1 METPT
6 EGTVPPPEERSPS
19 PLWLALPIL
28 LWTVLA
34 IRISAHL
41 AGKALD
47 DFFITYRYAW
57 NLAAGHGFTFNPGE
71 RVFGTT
77 EPGLGL
83 LLAGLT
89 LLTRLPIPSLGTF
102 VTGASLLG
110 IAVLLLLE
118 ARERRRV
125 PEAVV
130 GGTLILLTSFL
141 WVCHGAGAFPA
152 LFFLLL
158 AARLGP
164 ERPLAAGLVAGLAV
178 WLRPDAAVGTG
189 LLGLLLW
196 AERRKLPWI
205 YGLAAGAVIASGAA
219 MAAQVLGSV
228 LPNTLAA
235 KLAMATGGTADTVG
249 ARFWPRAVPLLTR
262 HTGDL
267 WPLLALLG
275 ALGQLPLLWRF
286 RGESGGMGRPGRLLA
301 LFGLALAVLY
311 PAMKVPFFPWYA
323 VPVVIAVLYG
333 VAFVAGALGR
343 WVGERFRGPRTDRL
357 GLPKAAALAVAALLL
372 LPVFTSLLPAS
383 RHWFSVYRWFPYLA
397 TYRQAGL
404 YIHQR
409 SKPDDAIAYV
419 EIGVL
424 SYYSRQPVEDL
435 LGLVTPAV
443 LPYVEKND
451 LIGAF
456 LLRPTTWVVYHT
468 RGRMGPLLDRRWFWQ
483 AYDEVTRIKDSD
495 GSGELTVL
503 RRKPDGELPPAP
515 PPGVG
520 KWNRGK

>member
-6 EGTVPPPEERSPS
+6 EGIVPPPGVRSPS
-19 PLWLALPIL
+19 RLWLALPGL
-28 LWTVLA
+28 LWAGLA
-34 IRISAHL
+34 TWISAHL

-118 ARERRRV
+118 AWERERV
-125 PEAVV
+125 PEAIA

-152 LFFLLL
+152 LFLLLL

-164 ERPLAAGLVAGLAV
+164 ERPLAAGLVAGFAV

-196 AERRKLPWI
+196 GERRKLPWI
-205 YGLAAGAVIASGAA
+205 YGLAAGAVIALGAA
-219 MAAQVLGSV
+219 AAAHVFGSV

-235 KLAMATGGTADTVG
+235 KLAMAAGGTDGTTG
-249 ARFWPRAVPLLTR
+249 AGFWPRAVPLLER
-262 HTGDL
+262 HAGDR

-275 ALGQLPLLWRF
+275 VLGQLPLLWWF
-286 RGESGGMGRPGRLLA
+286 RGKSGGMGRSGRLLS

-333 VAFVAGALGR
+333 VAFAAGTVGR
-343 WVGERFRGPRTDRL
+343 WIAARFQGPRTHRL
-357 GLPKAAALAVAALLL
+357 ALPAAVAVAALVLV
-372 LPVFTSLLPAS
+372 PVFTSLLPAS

-424 SYYSRQPVEDL
+424 SYYSQQPVQDL

-456 LLRPTTWVVYHT
+456 LLHPTTWVVYHT
-468 RGRMGPLLDRRWFWQ
+468 RGRMGPLLDRRWFWK

-495 GSGELTVL
+495 GGGEMTVL
-503 RRKPDGELPPAP
+503 RRKPGGELPPAP

>member
-1 METPT
+1 MEIET
-6 EGTVPPPEERSPS
+6 EGTTEETAGRQEGSPS
-19 PLWLALPIL
+19 RLWLALPIL
-28 LWTVLA
+28 LWAVLA
-34 IRISAHL
+34 AWLASRL

-102 VTGASLLG
+102 VTAASLVG
-110 IAVLLLLE
+110 IAALLLAE
-118 ARERRRV
+118 ARERGRA
-125 PEAVV
+125 PEAMA
-130 GGTLILLTSFL
+130 GGTVVLLTSFL

-152 LFFLLL
+152 LFLLLL

-164 ERPLAAGLVAGLAV
+164 ERPLLAGLAAGLAV

-196 AERRKLPWI
+196 GERRRLPWI
-205 YGLAAGAVIASGAA
+205 YGLAAGAAIAVGAA
-219 MAAQVLGSV
+219 AAAQVFGSP
-228 LPNTLAA
+228 LPNTLLA
-235 KLAMATGGTADTVG
+235 KHAMAAASPGGPAG
-249 ARFWPRAVPLLTR
+249 AAFWPRAVPLLER
-262 HTGDL
+262 HAGNL
-267 WPLLALLG
+267 WPLLVALG
-275 ALGQLPLLWRF
+275 AAGQLPLLR
-286 RGESGGMGRPGRLLA
+286 RMGRAGRLLA
-301 LFGLALAVLY
+301 LFGLTLAVLY
-311 PAMKVPFFPWYA
+311 PVMKVPFFPWYA
-323 VPVVIAVLYG
+323 VPVAIPVLYG
-333 VAFVAGALGR
+333 VAFAAGAVGR
-343 WVGERFRGPRTDRL
+343 WVGGQVKGRETNRL
-357 GLPKAAALAVAALLL
+357 ALPSALLITALLL
-372 LPVFTSLLPAS
+372 LPVFLSLLPAS
-383 RHWFSVYRWFPYLA
+383 RHWFSIYRWYPYLD

-409 SKPDDAIAYV
+409 SQPDDAIAYV

-451 LIGAF
+451 LPGAF

-468 RGRMGPLLDRRWFWQ
+468 RGRMGPLLDRRWFWK
-483 AYDEVTRIKDSD
+483 AYEEVTRIKDAD
-495 GSGELTVL
+495 GGGEMTVL
-503 RRKPDGELPPAP
+503 RRKPGGELPPAL

-520 KWNRGK
+520 KWNRGR